1 MAQPGAASPDAT
13 ARLMLV
19 LLSLGWGMSWPMMR
33 IALDEVPPFSMR
45 VATMAIG
52 AVTLAA
58 LTALRRRS
66 FALRSRVATVHVVV
80 AGLFNIVSFTILTPF
95 AQLYAATSR
104 VSIVVYSMP
113 IWATLM
119 ARVVLGERITGARA
133 LAFALCVAGLAVL
146 IAPLAGA
153 GIPAGILLAL
163 GAAIGWAAGTIYLKW
178 AHIREEP
185 MAVTFWQL
193 IVGFAVILVCQPLFE
208 GPLHLWPVRAST
220 IGALLFAGFVGS
232 GIAYFLWFEVVRRLS
247 AMTASLGVLSAPAV
261 GVLSS
266 VVMLGERPTLPDV
279 VGFALILSASACV
292 LLAPG
297 TPPDVAEP
305 K

>member
-1 MAQPGAASPDAT
+1 MAKAHASADAT

-19 LLSLGWGMSWPMMR
+19 LLSLGWGTTWPMMR
-33 IALDEVPPFSMR
+33 IVLDEVPPFSMR
-45 VATMAIG
+45 VGTMAIG
-52 AVTLAA
+52 AVTLGVMTVA
-58 LTALRRRS
+58 RRRS
-66 FALRSRVATVHVVV
+66 FMLHSRIAAVHVVV
-80 AGLFNIVSFTILTPF
+80 AGLFNIVSFSILTPF

-119 ARVVLGERITGARA
+119 ARAVLGERITGARA

-146 IAPLAGA
+146 IWPLALT
-153 GIPAGILLAL
+153 GIPGGILLAL

-178 AHIREEP
+178 AQIREEP

-193 IVGFAVILVCQPLFE
+193 IVGFVAILICQPVFE
-208 GPLHLWPVRAST
+208 GPLHLWPIRAST
-220 IGALLFAGFVGS
+220 LGALIFAGLVGS
-232 GIAYFLWFEVVRRLS
+232 GIAYFLWFEIVRRLS
-247 AMTASLGVLSAPAV
+247 AMTASLGVLASPAV
-261 GVLSS
+261 GVVSS
-266 VVMLGERPTLPDV
+266 VIMLGERPTLADM

-297 TPPDVAEP
+297 APPDLAEP
-305 K
+305 R